1 MRGDEQRQE
10 ELIMLTSLED
20 VVPSDH
26 PLRAIRAMVDA
37 ALAEMSPTLE
47 ALYAGRG
54 RPSIAP
60 EVLLRAQLIQILYAI
75 PSERRLVEHLEYNL
89 LLRSLRG
96 PAALAAGLSPDE
108 LQQEPPA
115 SAHERSGRSLLRRHP
130 RAGRGA

>member
-37 ALAEMSPTLE
+37 ALTEMSPTLE

-60 EVLLRAQLIQILYAI
+60 EVLLRA
-75 PSERRLVEHLEYNL
+75 
-89 LLRSLRG
+89 
-96 PAALAAGLSPDE
+96 
-108 LQQEPPA
+108 
-115 SAHERSGRSLLRRHP
+115 
-130 RAGRGA
+130 